1 MSNFKK
7 AYHDLFV
14 KIDTDLFDM
23 DGNETVVT
31 EDQQKEIMNLLHAVY
46 DAAEGEGA

>member
-14 KIDTDLFDM
+14 KIDTDLFDI
-23 DGNETVVT
+23 DGNGRVVT
-31 EDQQKEIMNLLHAVY
+31 GDQRKEIMNLLHAVY
-46 DAAEGEGA
+46 DAVEGEGA